1 MQHLAHLSVQGHG
14 CYMMHFLLA
23 AINTIMFYQRL
34 VKFFIRD
41 VNYKVPFEN
50 LRVFPPKQATVY
62 QELCHHLLISGG
74 WTPMNGSNEVA
85 MVLCGPARVIQDFSL
100 HSATSVQ
107 VMWRYYSLYEAVLKL
122 SVHLLDPSFGSLV
135 GVPIVQL
142 PLTNKCVFER

>member
-1 MQHLAHLSVQGHG
+1 MQHLAHLSEQGHG

-34 VKFFIRD
+34 VTLFIRD

-50 LRVFPPKQATVY
+50 LRVFPLKQVTAY
-62 QELCHHLLISGG
+62 HGLCHHLLISGG
-74 WTPMNGSNEVA
+74 RTPMNGSNEVA
-85 MVLCGPARVIQDFSL
+85 MVLCGPARVILDFSL
-100 HSATSVQ
+100 HSATLVQ
-107 VMWRYYSLYEAVLKL
+107 AMWRYYSLYEAVLKL

-142 PLTNKCVFER
+142 PLTNKCVFDQ

>member
-85 MVLCGPARVIQDFSL
+85 MVLCTSKGPSGFFSAQRHL
-100 HSATSVQ
+100 GPGNVK
-107 VMWRYYSLYEAVLKL
+107 VLQ
-122 SVHLLDPSFGSLV
+122 LV
-135 GVPIVQL
+135 
-142 PLTNKCVFER
+142 